1 MNWIKQTYLGSELF
15 SHNVK
20 VDSLLKTP
28 DLLFDFTIYPGLYVS
43 DDLDLDEVFESH
55 HAMVSVITSKENYGY
70 EFIHAVPKGQ
80 SSDSIAHITYD
91 ESGLYLSEALVD
103 ALISCKPVT
112 VMHRQLSL

>member
-43 DDLDLDEVFESH
+43 DDLDLDKVFESH
-55 HAMVSVITSKENYGY
+55 HAMVSVSSKENYGY

-80 SSDSIAHITYD
+80 SSDSISHITYD

>member
-1 MNWIKQTYLGSELF
+1 MNWKKQTYLGSELF

-55 HAMVSVITSKENYGY
+55 HAMVSVSSKENYGY
-70 EFIHAVPKGQ
+70 EFIQAVPKGQ
-80 SSDSIAHITYD
+80 SSDSTSHIAYD
-91 ESGLYLSEALVD
+91 ESGLYLSEALVN
-103 ALISCKPVT
+103 ALISCKPIT

>member
-55 HAMVSVITSKENYGY
+55 HAMVSVSSKENYGY
-70 EFIHAVPKGQ
+70 EFIQAVPKGQ
-80 SSDSIAHITYD
+80 SSDSTSHIEYD
-91 ESGLYLSEALVD
+91 EIGLYLSEALVN
-103 ALISCKPVT
+103 ALISCKPIT